1 MTWSAGKPAY
11 SNTSSLSEKKV
22 GRIVSMHFFWGLNLF
37 QDVHQGLFTSM
48 HDWITSHLTLSKK
61 DCQSTLENS
70 PSFLEQCDE
79 DDADN
84 TMKILDIIGNLKL
97 LLLSFFPPK
106 TFLAKIF
113 LFMIMETKSQH
124 QRDSDLAVR
133 DCDNAF
139 FLHDIY
145 VDGLITSMLGW
156 TTLGACAIEMMRIKA
171 AQLE

>member
-1 MTWSAGKPAY
+1 MSIKDCLHLAMT
-11 SNTSSLSEKKV
+11 
-22 GRIVSMHFFWGLNLF
+22 GLHEF
-37 QDVHQGLFTSM
+37 
-48 HDWITSHLTLSKK
+48 TSHLTLSEK
-61 DCQSTLENS
+61 DCQSTLENL

-84 TMKILDIIGNLKL
+84 TMKTLDIIGNLKL

-113 LFMIMETKSQH
+113 LFMIMGTKSQH

-139 FLHDIY
+139 FC
-145 VDGLITSMLGW
+145 
-156 TTLGACAIEMMRIKA
+156 TTYMWMD
-171 AQLE
+171 